1 MDSLVW
7 ASYTGACLHSLCSS
21 ACLHRDGSWSLG
33 RWSPRH
39 CSGWCG
45 MGCRLC
51 GHGGGDGGDCW
62 RERQKEKKKKVKST
76 DSHLLSLL
84 SQCTVHN
91 QVDMLRKIDFLRNCL
106 CGMNT
111 GISNCV
117 SAHISFCFLTQHCI
131 HADVQRNKYYMKT
144 QVYLVGGEGGSW
156 SGGARLKALPSNIC
170 ICVRTSSMDG
180 WELSVEESEPRWA
193 FTPKLP
199 FPVPVDPPP

>member
-1 MDSLVW
+1 MVHGPW
-7 ASYTGACLHSLCSS
+7 GAGHPVTVV
-21 ACLHRDGSWSLG
+21 AGVGWVVGSV
-33 RWSPRH
+33 
-39 CSGWCG
+39 G
-45 MGCRLC
+45 MVVVMVVTAEEK
-51 GHGGGDGGDCW
+51 D
-62 RERQKEKKKKVKST
+62 KKKKKKNVKST
-76 DSHLLSLL
+76 DSHQLSLL

-117 SAHISFCFLTQHCI
+117 SAHTSFCFLTQHCI
-131 HADVQRNKYYMKT
+131 HADVLRNKYYMKT

-180 WELSVEESEPRWA
+180 
-193 FTPKLP
+193 
-199 FPVPVDPPP
+199 